1 MNLQIDIP
9 SGGPGPSKLQQRG
22 GVLEMY
28 SNVGEGFVAL
38 FKLMVALLA
47 ITIPLGIW
55 KLIDIA
61 VWLFRNVTINFGG

>member
-1 MNLQIDIP
+1 MYEDI
-9 SGGPGPSKLQQRG
+9 
-22 GVLEMY
+22 
-28 SNVGEGFVAL
+28 GESFVAL
-38 FKLMVALLA
+38 FKLMAVLLT

>member
-1 MNLQIDIP
+1 MYEQI
-9 SGGPGPSKLQQRG
+9 
-22 GVLEMY
+22 
-28 SNVGEGFVAL
+28 GEGLVAL

>member
-1 MNLQIDIP
+1 
-9 SGGPGPSKLQQRG
+9 
-22 GVLEMY
+22 MY

-38 FKLMVALLA
+38 FKLMVVLLA
-47 ITIPLGIW
+47 ITIPLGIL

>member
-1 MNLQIDIP
+1 MNLPIDIP
-9 SGGPGPSKLQQRG
+9 SGGPGIIVELFAG
-22 GVLEMY
+22 GD
-28 SNVGEGFVAL
+28 GFVAL
-38 FKLMVALLA
+38 FKLMVVLLA